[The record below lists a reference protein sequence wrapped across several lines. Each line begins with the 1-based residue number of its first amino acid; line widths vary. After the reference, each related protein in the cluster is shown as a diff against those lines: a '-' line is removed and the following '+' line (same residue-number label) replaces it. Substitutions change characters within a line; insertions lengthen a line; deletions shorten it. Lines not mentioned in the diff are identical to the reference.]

1 MSTTRPR
8 KATAF
13 EFVGYTFEP
22 RKGALS
28 LSYRMHFKKH
38 APMNFSEMVRFP
50 VAGRTKDIPSQL
62 LAQTLQLV
70 HLTLGVSYYKL
81 FVPPKIILHSKLSTE
96 QAHFFTTLYRRGL
109 GEFYYRNKLDP
120 KRSPV
125 FPASKSARPV
135 SIDRTMRDRALVGI
149 GGGKDSIVSL
159 ELLKEQKLPQT
170 AFVVETGRP
179 SSIVDQ
185 VIKISGL
192 GRLRIHRTLDSKVL
206 SPIQGSFNGHVP
218 ISSVFAALGTL
229 AAVLFDYRYVI
240 VGNEYSSSIENL
252 RYRGE
257 VINHQWSKSREFEEL
272 FQAYTRQFV
281 TRGVTYFSLLRPFY
295 EIRITQLFTRYPKYF
310 PVFSSCNRNFK
321 ITTRQDCL
329 WCGECP
335 KCVFVFTMLAAFLKK
350 QELLRIFGKNL
361 FTQPELLTSFRD
373 ILGFG
378 TMKPFDCVGT
388 FEEAQAA
395 LYLASKKFKDELVF
409 KEYLSRIQNPK
420 KLVQQ
425 TLGLVPSTTVPAH
438 FRFSALSNTLLL
450 GYAREGHATKRYLEK
465 HFTRLKIGIAD
476 ARQGRNYL
484 QRQKDFEFAVKT
496 PGLPKKL
503 VSIPYTTAT
512 NIFLSRN
519 QNRVIGVTG
528 TKGKSTTASLIYAL
542 LRAGGRSVQL
552 VGNIGKPML
561 ELLSQKISPETLLV
575 AELSSYQLDDAE
587 FSPHVAVITSLFP
600 EHMTY
605 HGSVE
610 AYYEAKKNIFLNQG
624 PQDMLVLNPRDAQVK
639 RWAAS
644 ASAKKI
650 PFAATIPLKRKDI
663 PLIGEHNLQNVR
675 AAVAV
680 AKHFGVSNA
689 AIAKGL
695 KNFKPLPHRLELVGT
710 YRGITFYDDA
720 ISTTPESTVQA
731 IESLKKVDT
740 IFLGGEDRGY
750 NFRDLRTAL
759 RRYAVR
765 NVVLFPETGPRI
777 LGDKKQFNTLST
789 TSMRAAVAFA
799 YEHTKSGA
807 ICLLSTASPSYT
819 LWKDFEHKGR
829 EFQRF
834 VRSLGRA

>member
-8 KATAF
+8 KATIF

-22 RKGALS
+22 GKGVLS
-28 LSYRMHFKKH
+28 LSYRMHFEKH
-38 APMNFSEMVRFP
+38 EPMNFLEKVRFP
-50 VAGRTKDIPSQL
+50 VAGRGKNIPNEL
-62 LAQTLQLV
+62 LTQTLELV

-81 FVPPKIILHSKLSTE
+81 FVPPKVLLHSKLSAE

-125 FPASKSARPV
+125 FPSSKSVRPV
-135 SIDRTMRDRALVGI
+135 SIDRVIRDRALVGI

-170 AFVVETGRP
+170 AFVVETGRS

-185 VIKISGL
+185 VIKLSGL
-192 GRLRIHRTLDSKVL
+192 GTLRIHRTLDSKVL
-206 SPIQGSFNGHVP
+206 KPIEGSFNGHIP
-218 ISSVFAALGTL
+218 ISSIFAALGML

-240 VGNEYSSSIENL
+240 VGNEYSSSVENL

-272 FQAYTRQFV
+272 FQAYSRNFV

-295 EIRITQLFTRYPKYF
+295 EIRITELFTRYPKYF
-310 PVFSSCNRNFK
+310 SVFSSCNRNFK

-335 KCVFVFTMLAAFLKK
+335 KCVFMYTMLAAFLKR
-350 QELLRIFGKNL
+350 QELLQIFGRNL
-361 FTQPELLTSFRD
+361 FAQPELLSSFGD

-395 LYLASKKFKDELVF
+395 LYLASKKFKNDLAIT
-409 KEYLSRIQNPK
+409 KYLSRIKNPK
-420 KLVQQ
+420 KLVEQ
-425 TLGLVPSTTVPAH
+425 TFSFVPSSTVPAH

-450 GYAREGHATKRYLEK
+450 GYAREGHVTKRYLEK

-476 ARQGRNYL
+476 ASQSRTYL
-484 QRQKDFEFAVKT
+484 QKQKDFEFAVKT

-503 VSIPYTTAT
+503 VTIPYTTAT
-512 NIFLSRN
+512 NIFFSRN
-519 QNRVIGVTG
+519 QNKVIGVTG

-542 LRAGGRSVQL
+542 LRAGGLPVQL

-561 ELLSQKISPETLLV
+561 ELLSHKLSKDTLLV
-575 AELSSYQLDDAE
+575 VELSSYQLDDAE

-605 HGSVE
+605 HGSLA

-624 PQDMLVLNPRDAQVK
+624 PQDALVLNPRDVQVK
-639 RWAAS
+639 RWAAL
-644 ASAKKI
+644 APAKKI
-650 PFAATIPLKRKDI
+650 PFAASVPLKRKDI

-675 AAVAV
+675 AAIAV

-695 KNFKPLPHRLELVGT
+695 RNFKPLPHRLELVGS

-720 ISTTPESTVQA
+720 ISTTPESTIQA

-759 RRYAVR
+759 QRHAVR
-765 NVVLFPETGPRI
+765 NVVLFPETGSRI
-777 LGDKKQFNTLST
+777 LTNKKKFNILST
-789 TSMRAAVAFA
+789 RSMREAVAFA
-799 YEHTKSGA
+799 YKHTKAGR